1 MNLTLAFKENLKNTY
16 IWRKKMENG
25 LRNRNFSTAIN
36 CLLFPFL
43 HILFTCFSHFQNAFF
58 HMFLK
63 SHFQNARFHIF
74 SQKCENMWKKCVW
87 KKMWKNACWKYTW
100 EKMWNKMNM
109 WKNVGKKAFENPV
122 GKVELWFFFLQV
134 WFFGVQ
140 FCCSYFAAGPNSAG
154 WKSERSS
161 SNRSE
166 VDWADRRSV

>member
-1 MNLTLAFKENLKNTY
+1 MAFKENLKNTY

-109 WKNVGKKAFENPV
+109 WKNVGKKRLKIQLGRWNSDFFSSGLIFWGPV
-122 GKVELWFFFLQV
+122 LLQLLCCLPN
-134 WFFGVQ
+134 FCRLKIGEEQ
-140 FCCSYFAAGPNSAG
+140 F
-154 WKSERSS
+154 KSIGSGLCRSQICLIYL
-161 SNRSE
+161 
-166 VDWADRRSV
+166 